1 MSNITKT
8 RIGMTTCDYIGNNN
22 ITYNTTTDGSNS
34 LSMFNKDGSVSDTT
48 KSKYAGNSCGAWD
61 EQNQNKSGGSKM
73 TAWSTENGNPVTQN
87 NGVVN
92 SAPSLEGTSWSFAD
106 DSNTST
112 TTTPVT
118 TTTQSNLS
126 PSGANWGD
134 KVLPQTPVSV
144 SNAPDLVANAVE
156 SIKNLAG
163 KILDIVPNL
172 NDDEF
177 NNLVNIYELAGL
189 KDEFLELSGRKNSYL
204 DRALVTEALNE
215 ANMVFTENNTN
226 NSNLNSTLTRMV
238 QVLNS
243 SGHYDARNVYDFL
256 EKAMASGMI
265 PQTVWNDPMRRNL
278 ARVCQMANNYKKHTG
293 QYGSSGANWNRSAV
307 VNNNVN
313 NNGLTYQ
320 TNMNNQVN
328 TNNTDWGAWVESPTT
343 QNNNNCN
350 SYAPVNIP
358 YAGSPTTTVSTN
370 VNPGVAV
377 WNQQNGN
384 SGNNTPAYGMNSAVM
399 DQNPIASTGTGNNYN
414 GTQVNMGND
423 RVPVFN

>member
-1 MSNITKT
+1 
-8 RIGMTTCDYIGNNN
+8 
-22 ITYNTTTDGSNS
+22 
-34 LSMFNKDGSVSDTT
+34 
-48 KSKYAGNSCGAWD
+48 
-61 EQNQNKSGGSKM
+61 
-73 TAWSTENGNPVTQN
+73 
-87 NGVVN
+87 
-92 SAPSLEGTSWSFAD
+92 
-106 DSNTST
+106 
-112 TTTPVT
+112 
-118 TTTQSNLS
+118 
-126 PSGANWGD
+126 
-134 KVLPQTPVSV
+134 
-144 SNAPDLVANAVE
+144 
-156 SIKNLAG
+156 
-163 KILDIVPNL
+163 
-172 NDDEF
+172 
-177 NNLVNIYELAGL
+177 
-189 KDEFLELSGRKNSYL
+189 
-204 DRALVTEALNE
+204 
-215 ANMVFTENNTN
+215 
-226 NSNLNSTLTRMV
+226 MV

>member
-22 ITYNTTTDGSNS
+22 ITYNTTTDSSNS

-112 TTTPVT
+112 TTAPAT

-144 SNAPDLVANAVE
+144 GNAPDLVANAVE

-278 ARVCQMANNYKKHTG
+278 ARVCQMANNYKKHIG
-293 QYGSSGANWNRSAV
+293 QYGSSGANWNRS
-307 VNNNVN
+307 
-313 NNGLTYQ
+313 
-320 TNMNNQVN
+320 
-328 TNNTDWGAWVESPTT
+328 
-343 QNNNNCN
+343 
-350 SYAPVNIP
+350 
-358 YAGSPTTTVSTN
+358 
-370 VNPGVAV
+370 
-377 WNQQNGN
+377 
-384 SGNNTPAYGMNSAVM
+384 SA
-399 DQNPIASTGTGNNYN
+399 I
-414 GTQVNMGND
+414 
-423 RVPVFN
+423 

>member
-8 RIGMTTCDYIGNNN
+8 RIGMTTCDYIGNSN
-22 ITYNTTTDGSNS
+22 ITYDTTTNGSNS

-48 KSKYAGNSCGAWD
+48 KSKYAGNNFSTWE
-61 EQNQNKSGGSKM
+61 EQNQNNNLGGNNM

-87 NGVVN
+87 NSMVN
-92 SAPSLEGTSWSFAD
+92 SAPSLEGTTWSFVD
-106 DSNTST
+106 DGNTST
-112 TTTPVT
+112 TTTPVA

-134 KVLPQTPVSV
+134 KVVPPVSV
-144 SNAPDLVANAVE
+144 NAGNVDLVANAVD
-156 SIKNLAG
+156 SIKKLAG

-177 NNLVNIYELAGL
+177 NSLVAIYELAGL

-256 EKAMASGMI
+256 EKAMSSGMI

-293 QYGSSGANWNRSAV
+293 QYGSSGANWNRS
-307 VNNNVN
+307 NTINNVN

-320 TNMNNQVN
+320 SNNMSNQVN

-343 QNNNNCN
+343 TQNNSCN

-358 YAGSPTTTVSTN
+358 YAGSPTTTVSSN
-370 VNPGVAV
+370 VNSNVAV

-384 SGNNTPAYGMNSAVM
+384 NINNSTPAYGMNSGVM
-399 DQNPIASTGTGNNYN
+399 DQNPIASGSGNSYS
-414 GTQVNMGND
+414 GQVNMGND